1 MQESSSRDDSRESLE
16 SFRCGETGIDFDT
29 LCHFAT
35 PIFHLYGFDAAES
48 STSLDAEQV
57 DEQVAALET
66 ARLMWAFFESGGQR
80 DWEKT
85 RRLQSILFG
94 QDCSIEEMAAMS
106 ALLEQLSNNWESLP
120 LIVRRARNGRASFD
134 DLVAALNGTSTH
146 NAHPDNGRAGPST
159 NGRARSGDFPVD
171 SPEAL
176 AAFAS
181 PLLDDPAIDED
192 PDLVSEMMSRAQDYW
207 HLATLTG
214 DEFVLEIER
223 LADKYSTT
231 TEEKSAVLAEA
242 NLMVARF
249 HKLFP
254 HWT

>member
-1 MQESSSRDDSRESLE
+1 MQESSSRDDSWESLE
-16 SFRCGETGIDFDT
+16 SFRCGEAGIDFDT
-29 LCHFAT
+29 LCHFAR
-35 PIFHLYGFDAAES
+35 PIFHLFGFDAAEN

-57 DEQVAALET
+57 DDQVAALET

-80 DWEKT
+80 DWEQT
-85 RRLQSILFG
+85 RRLQSVLFG

-106 ALLEQLSNNWESLP
+106 ALLEQLSSNWESLP
-120 LIVRRARNGRASFD
+120 VVVRRSRNGRASFD
-134 DLVAALNGTSTH
+134 DLVAALNGRSTQEGNH
-146 NAHPDNGRAGPST
+146 NPHHSDPST
-159 NGRARSGDFPVD
+159 NGQAHGDHPVE

-181 PLLDDPAIDED
+181 PLLDDPSIDEN
-192 PDLVSEMMSRAQDYW
+192 PDLLSEMMARAQDYW

-214 DEFVLEIER
+214 DEFVHEIER
-223 LADKYSTT
+223 LSDKYSTT

>member
-1 MQESSSRDDSRESLE
+1 MQESSSRDDSWESLE

-29 LCHFAT
+29 LCRFAR
-35 PIFHLYGFDAAES
+35 PIFHLFGFDAAES
-48 STSLDAEQV
+48 SSVLNPEQV
-57 DEQVAALET
+57 DDQVAALET
-66 ARLMWAFFESGGQR
+66 ARLMWAFFESGGRR

-85 RRLQSILFG
+85 RRLQSVLFG
-94 QDCSIEEMAAMS
+94 DDCSIEELAAMS
-106 ALLEQLSNNWESLP
+106 ALVEQLSGNWESLP
-120 LIVRRARNGRASFD
+120 KVVRRSKNGRASFD
-134 DLVAALNGTSTH
+134 DLVAALNGT
-146 NAHPDNGRAGPST
+146 PSNDESRSPGVSV
-159 NGRARSGDFPVD
+159 NGRARNDLPVD

-181 PLLDDPAIDED
+181 PLLDDPSIDEN
-192 PDLVSEMMSRAQDYW
+192 PDMISDMMARAQDYW

-214 DEFVLEIER
+214 DEFVQEIER

-231 TEEKSAVLAEA
+231 TEEKSTVLAEA

>member
-1 MQESSSRDDSRESLE
+1 MQESSSSDDSWESLE

-29 LCHFAT
+29 LCHFAK
-35 PIFHLYGFDAAES
+35 PIFHLFGFDAAGD
-48 STSLDAEQV
+48 STSLNAEQV
-57 DEQVAALET
+57 DDQVAALET

-80 DWEKT
+80 DWEKIQ
-85 RRLQSILFG
+85 RLQSVLFG

-106 ALLEQLSNNWESLP
+106 ALLEQLSSNWESLP
-120 LIVRRARNGRASFD
+120 LVVRRATNGRASFD
-134 DLVAALNGTSTH
+134 DLVVALNGTSTQ
-146 NAHPDNGRAGPST
+146 DGESDEGRAGPTT

-181 PLLDDPAIDED
+181 PLLDDPSIDEN
-192 PDLVSEMMSRAQDYW
+192 PDLLSEMMARAQDYW

-214 DEFVLEIER
+214 DEFVHEIER

-231 TEEKSAVLAEA
+231 TEEKSTVLAEA